1 MAHKCPSSSEQSL
14 LWAACAQFPKKPFAS
29 WREGNLRPFNSI
41 TLTTRP
47 LRNTPTYLS
56 ALSSTF
62 TCITARSELE
72 GRGGEGRGEEGRGGE
87 GRGGKRRRGE
97 GRGGERRGG
106 ERRRGERRE
115 EEKRGGERRGGERR
129 RGEGRGGER
138 RGGER
143 RRGERREEEKRGGEG
158 EERRGEEGRGGRGEK
173 RRRGEGERGGEY
185 SYERWEGREG
195 NSKEERGREGRG
207 RKADCSDLWLLS
219 VLKET
224 NSTHIDSLQHCS
236 SRVILCCLLFASSD
250 PKGLVGVFISA
261 TNKGGVFVA
270 DRVRSNQLPN
280 LGVLYANEREERLSE
295 CPTSPLPAERVRFEA
310 RVETELKQVGIICI

>member
-1 MAHKCPSSSEQSL
+1 M
-14 LWAACAQFPKKPFAS
+14 S
-29 WREGNLRPFNSI
+29 W
-41 TLTTRP
+41 
-47 LRNTPTYLS
+47 
-56 ALSSTF
+56 
-62 TCITARSELE
+62 
-72 GRGGEGRGEEGRGGE
+72 RGGEGR
-87 GRGGKRRRGE
+87 RGE
-97 GRGGERRGG
+97 G
-106 ERRRGERRE
+106 
-115 EEKRGGERRGGERR
+115 
-129 RGEGRGGER
+129 
-138 RGGER
+138 
-143 RRGERREEEKRGGEG
+143 
-158 EERRGEEGRGGRGEK
+158 RGEEGRGGRGEK
-173 RRRGEGERGGEY
+173 RRRGEGERRGEY

-195 NSKEERGREGRG
+195 NSREERGREGRG
-207 RKADCSDLWLLS
+207 RKAHCSDHWLLS